1 MISLLSTPAPPPT
14 TKQNKNIL
22 KLVVLN
28 LWAETHMGSNDI
40 SQGHLQL
47 LKNTDIYKKLIF
59 CNGAL

>member
-1 MISLLSTPAPPPT
+1 MISPLSTQPLLPT

-28 LWAETHMGSNDI
+28 LWAETHMGSNGI

-59 CNGAL
+59 CNSAL